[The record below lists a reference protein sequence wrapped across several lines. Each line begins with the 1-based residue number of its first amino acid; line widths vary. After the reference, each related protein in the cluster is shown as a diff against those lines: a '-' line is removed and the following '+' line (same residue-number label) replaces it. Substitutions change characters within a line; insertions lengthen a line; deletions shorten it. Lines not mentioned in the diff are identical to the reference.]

1 MAKYNYTNPVKGP
14 ITSHYG
20 NRNLRGVIQFHNGTD
35 IGIPEGT
42 PVVSPA
48 DGEVIA
54 AGYDKLNG
62 NYIRIQHET
71 LITAYAHLYSKS
83 VGVGSKVK
91 QGDTIALS
99 GNTGASTGAHLH
111 FGIMEQNQNT
121 LIWEWKDPEKYFD
134 FK

>member
-14 ITSHYG
+14 ITSRYG
-20 NRNLRGVIQFHNGTD
+20 NRYLGGVKQFHNGTD
-35 IGIPEGT
+35 IGIPTQT

-54 AGYDKLNG
+54 AGYDNLNG
-62 NYIRIQHET
+62 NWIRIQHET
-71 LITAYAHLYSKS
+71 LITAYCHLYSKS
-83 VGVGSKVK
+83 VGKGSKVK

-111 FGIMEQNQNT
+111 FGIQELNENT
-121 LIWEWKDPEKYFD
+121 QVWEWQDPEKYFD